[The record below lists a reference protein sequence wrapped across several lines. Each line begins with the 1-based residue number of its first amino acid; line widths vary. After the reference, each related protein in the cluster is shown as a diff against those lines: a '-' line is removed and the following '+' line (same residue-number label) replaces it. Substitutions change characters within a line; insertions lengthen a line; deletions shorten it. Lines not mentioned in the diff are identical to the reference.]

1 MAALTRLHK
10 ALRIFR
16 SNLLIQVLF
25 LVLFKNLLLR
35 TNNDD
40 FGVVE
45 FHLGKEL
52 ATTRASNYILKH
64 RSLHSHNG
72 SDRFQPRLKAIRAMN
87 ILQYSST
94 AMLLILLSGDVSP
107 NPGWINSSLQ
117 KPGLKIGHLNIR
129 SLPKHLD
136 ELRIFL
142 QENPFDVFCLNETWL
157 NSSWR
162 DGELIVEGYNLV
174 RKDRQD
180 DQCGGGT
187 AIYYKSNLV
196 ARLRTDIYSI
206 DVEALWLEFTF
217 PNKSKILVSSVYR
230 PPNVEV
236 KDFISKFESLLDYS
250 CSEEKET
257 LIFGDLNCDL
267 AAKKL
272 SADTKEL
279 CMLFKVYQFIQLIKE
294 PTRIVERSSTLLD
307 LAFTTDQ
314 GKISDSGVLECSISD
329 HSLVY
334 IIRKARPPRGPIKTI
349 KCRSYKNY
357 STPNF
362 VRDLHSA
369 SWDLINTSLTVDEAW
384 TTFKDTF
391 ITIADRHAPTR
402 TRRVRSNTLPWM
414 TDHIRSLIT
423 QRNFRH
429 KKAQRLDHPMIGKN
443 IDHSETG

>member
-35 TNNDD
+35 TNKDD
-40 FGVVE
+40 FGVVD

-87 ILQYSST
+87 LLQYSST

-157 NSSWR
+157 NSSWY

-174 RKDRQD
+174 RKDRKD
-180 DQCGGGT
+180 DQRGGGT

-196 ARLRTDIYSI
+196 ARLRTDINSI

-236 KDFISKFESLLDYS
+236 KDFISKFESLLDYP
-250 CSEEKET
+250 
-257 LIFGDLNCDL
+257 
-267 AAKKL
+267 AVRRKKHSY
-272 SADTKEL
+272 SAT
-279 CMLFKVYQFIQLIKE
+279 
-294 PTRIVERSSTLLD
+294 
-307 LAFTTDQ
+307 
-314 GKISDSGVLECSISD
+314 
-329 HSLVY
+329 
-334 IIRKARPPRGPIKTI
+334 
-349 KCRSYKNY
+349 
-357 STPNF
+357 
-362 VRDLHSA
+362 
-369 SWDLINTSLTVDEAW
+369 
-384 TTFKDTF
+384 
-391 ITIADRHAPTR
+391 
-402 TRRVRSNTLPWM
+402 
-414 TDHIRSLIT
+414 
-423 QRNFRH
+423 
-429 KKAQRLDHPMIGKN
+429 
-443 IDHSETG
+443 